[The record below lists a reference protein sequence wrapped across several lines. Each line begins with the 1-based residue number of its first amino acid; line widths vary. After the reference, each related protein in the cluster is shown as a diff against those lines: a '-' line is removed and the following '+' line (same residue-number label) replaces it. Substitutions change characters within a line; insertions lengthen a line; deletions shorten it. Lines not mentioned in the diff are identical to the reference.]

1 MKKTE
6 TGKLALWHSKY
17 KEQLL
22 TGRYINSFMI
32 EPVLGTLSSRFQIE
46 SHARSHEG
54 IPIYKI
60 VAGTGPI
67 KILIWTQMHGNESTG
82 TKAVFDLFRYIENP
96 PEESEINRL
105 LTACTLIVIPILN
118 PDGALAYTRVNAQGI
133 DLNRDAV
140 DHKAPESRYLY
151 EVLKSEQ
158 PDYCF
163 NLHDQRTIFSV
174 GKKNAPATLS
184 FLAPSED
191 ADRTL
196 TEGRKKTMSVISAMY
211 HTLKQVL
218 PGQIGRFTDEFYPTA
233 TGDNFQKMGFPT
245 ILIEAGHYTGD
256 YAREKVR
263 FYNFLAL
270 LAGIRFIASPKRSTA
285 FASYFKIPEN
295 KTLRLDII
303 YKNIILEDSGERT
316 DVGILFKE
324 VLTADKI
331 SFQPTIARI
340 ENLSAYNADKIVD
353 KEGKTFKSK
362 KSLEALV
369 KK

>member
-1 MKKTE
+1 MKKID
-6 TGKLALWHSKY
+6 TGKIAAWHSKY
-17 KEQLL
+17 KEGLL
-22 TGRYINSFMI
+22 TGRYITTSMI
-32 EPVLGTLSSRFQIE
+32 EPVIKNLSSRFQIE
-46 SHARSHEG
+46 SRAQSHEG
-54 IPIYKI
+54 LPIYKI
-60 VAGTGPI
+60 VVGTGPV

-82 TKAVFDLFRYIENP
+82 TKAVFDLFRYIDNSPDET
-96 PEESEINRL
+96 EINRL
-105 LTACTLIVIPILN
+105 LSACTLIVIPILN

-140 DHKAPESRYLY
+140 DHQAPESRYLY
-151 EVLKSEQ
+151 EVLQSEQ

-174 GKKNAPATLS
+174 GRKNAPATLS

-196 TEGRKKTMSVISAMY
+196 TEGRKKTMAVISAIY
-211 HTLKQVL
+211 NTLKQVL
-218 PGQIGRFTDEFYPTA
+218 SGQIGRFTDEFYPTA

-270 LAGIRFIASPKRSTA
+270 LTGIRFITSPKRSTA
-285 FASYFKIPEN
+285 FKSYFKIPEN
-295 KTLRLDII
+295 KQLRFDII
-303 YKNIILEDSGERT
+303 YKNIVLDDSCEKT
-316 DVGILFKE
+316 DAGILFKE
-324 VLTADKI
+324 VLTGDKI
-331 SFQPTIARI
+331 SFQPYIARI
-340 ENLSAYNADKIVD
+340 ENLSAYNADKIID
-353 KEGKTFKSK
+353 KKGKTFKSK
-362 KSLEALV
+362 NSLEALI